1 MPRIRTI
8 KPQHWSDK
16 ELPNI
21 SLQAHLLWLAT
32 WNFSDDEGIF
42 EADVHLIKSQA
53 FPRRTD
59 IRTEQIEQWIGQLV
73 KARFVIPFTYNGGG
87 YYISRTF
94 KTHQKIE
101 KPQKSKIPK
110 ELISKVLLDYQDSV
124 DDQSATIPRLIVDDS
139 VTGRLS
145 RVEESNS
152 RVKVEESSGVPP
164 PQSEDLCYDIE
175 KFLLKSEKDFQ
186 VICMNTQKT
195 ADQVRFVLQKY
206 HLWNVENSKYP
217 KAKLPLI
224 AGLKKWILN
233 EKNYPKNGSTYS
245 GNNTQKPEPK
255 GNVASGGF
263 GQF

>member
-94 KTHQKIE
+94 KTHQKID

-110 ELISKVLLDYQDSV
+110 EVIINVLSTVPESLEDHSI
-124 DDQSATIPRLIVDDS
+124 TIPRIFDEQS
-139 VTGRLS
+139 TTGRPS
-145 RVEESNS
+145 RVEESSS
-152 RVKVEESSGVPP
+152 RVEVEESSGIAPP
-164 PQSEDLCYDIE
+164 PIDLCYDIE
-175 KFLLKSEKDFQ
+175 SYLLKNEKEFQ
-186 VICMNTQKT
+186 VICMNTQKNS
-195 ADQVRFVLQKY
+195 DQVRFVLQKF
-206 HLWNVENSKYP
+206 HLWNIENSKYP

-233 EKNYPKNGSTYS
+233 EKNFPKNGNAHT
-245 GNNTQKPEPK
+245 GNNKEKPEPT
-255 GNVASGGF
+255 GNVPTGGF